1 MTPPSMKDK
10 RPQKPYYRDPEPT
23 ERLISMAVT
32 LIVGAM
38 LGATIALGVVL

>member
-1 MTPPSMKDK
+1 MTPHSMKDK
-10 RPQKPYYRDPEPT
+10 RAQRPYYRDPEPT
-23 ERLISMAVT
+23 ERLLSMAIT